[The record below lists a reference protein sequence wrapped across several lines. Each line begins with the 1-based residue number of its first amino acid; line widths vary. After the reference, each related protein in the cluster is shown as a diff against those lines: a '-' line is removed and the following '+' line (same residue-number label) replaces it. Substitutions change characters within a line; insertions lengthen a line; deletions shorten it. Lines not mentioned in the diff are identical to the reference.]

1 MNNIQLLI
9 AGTKYSGW
17 TAVSL
22 TRSVETIAG
31 QFNIT
36 CTENVGGQA
45 VKWPIKPDE
54 SCEVRIA
61 DQTLIVGYVDKVSLG
76 IDADMHG
83 IAVSGRDKTGD
94 LVDCAAVHE
103 PAQWKDITILK
114 LCQILCQPFGIE
126 VVMETT
132 CETPIKVFKLE
143 PGEKAFDAI
152 DRACKLVGVLPMQ
165 GLGRLVLAHIGKN
178 KATTPLVLGGNLLQ
192 IQSDYDHSDRFSEY
206 IVSGQRAG
214 KDSDHGKQV
223 AHVKQTVKDDGVKRY
238 RPYHEA
244 ADGQVDA
251 EKAARQAEWERQTRA
266 ARSATFDATVAG
278 WLQEDGK
285 VWDINQLVQVQAD
298 AVGITG
304 ELLIAAVE
312 YSLDGDNGETTKLN
326 LKRPDAFLPDPK
338 EVEKAQE
345 VGEKQDKAA
354 AKTAKAAK
362 KGKAAKRGSQGNA
375 VKEWEKK

>member
-1 MNNIQLLI
+1 M
-9 AGTKYSGW
+9 
-17 TAVSL
+17 
-22 TRSVETIAG
+22 
-31 QFNIT
+31 
-36 CTENVGGQA
+36 
-45 VKWPIKPDE
+45 
-54 SCEVRIA
+54 
-61 DQTLIVGYVDKVSLG
+61 
-76 IDADMHG
+76 
-83 IAVSGRDKTGD
+83 
-94 LVDCAAVHE
+94 
-103 PAQWKDITILK
+103 
-114 LCQILCQPFGIE
+114 
-126 VVMETT
+126 
-132 CETPIKVFKLE
+132 
-143 PGEKAFDAI
+143 
-152 DRACKLVGVLPMQ
+152 
-165 GLGRLVLAHIGKN
+165 
-178 KATTPLVLGGNLLQ
+178 
-192 IQSDYDHSDRFSEY
+192 
-206 IVSGQRAG
+206 
-214 KDSDHGKQV
+214 
-223 AHVKQTVKDDGVKRY
+223 KQTVKDDGVKRY

-278 WLQEDGK
+278 WLQENGK